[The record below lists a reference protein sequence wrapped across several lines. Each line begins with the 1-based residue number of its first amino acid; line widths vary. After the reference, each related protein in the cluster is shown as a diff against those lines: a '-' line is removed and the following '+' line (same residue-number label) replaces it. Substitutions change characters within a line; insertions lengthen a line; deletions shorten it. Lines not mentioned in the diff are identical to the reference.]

1 MSSSRIR
8 TKTRLIRTAL
18 VAVGLVLW
26 FATQSLI
33 GSRELGDPDGIE
45 TAGRVLSR
53 GDALFGLTAPV
64 NRYLNEH
71 SRAAS
76 ALLIVSSLLI
86 DLLAVFVILR
96 SILGKSFRPFLGIL
110 MLFALRQM
118 AQLTSALPTPDG
130 MLWGDP
136 GFPSLLVTYSVGNDF
151 FFSGHTALA
160 VFGGIELGRW
170 GGRPW
175 LAVGMIIAFFEAATV
190 IVLRAHYTLDV
201 FTGAIAAGAIA
212 GLAMRWAGPVDAWME
227 KRCEN
232 GAPR

>member
-33 GSRELGDPDGIE
+33 GSRELGGDPDGIE

-53 GDALFGLTAPV
+53 GDALFGLTAAV

-86 DLLAVFVILR
+86 DLLAVFVILHECAR
-96 SILGKSFRPFLGIL
+96 GFN
-110 MLFALRQM
+110 
-118 AQLTSALPTPDG
+118 LTRHP
-130 MLWGDP
+130 P
-136 GFPSLLVTYSVGNDF
+136 GWEGARRTRRGAY
-151 FFSGHTALA
+151 GHAA
-160 VFGGIELGRW
+160 
-170 GGRPW
+170 GRP
-175 LAVGMIIAFFEAATV
+175 
-190 IVLRAHYTLDV
+190 
-201 FTGAIAAGAIA
+201 
-212 GLAMRWAGPVDAWME
+212 
-227 KRCEN
+227 
-232 GAPR
+232 APR